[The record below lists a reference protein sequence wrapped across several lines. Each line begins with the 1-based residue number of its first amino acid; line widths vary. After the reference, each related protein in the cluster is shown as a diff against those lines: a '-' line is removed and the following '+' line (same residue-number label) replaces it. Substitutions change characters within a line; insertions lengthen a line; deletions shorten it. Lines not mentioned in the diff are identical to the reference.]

1 MFEIHC
7 LESKTEKAT
16 NLFSK
21 FCIDPLQK
29 GQGIT
34 IGNALRRVMLS
45 DLEGLSII
53 GVRIFGINHEFST
66 VDGIKEDVIDILLNL
81 KQLVI
86 KGEINEPSMARLIFR
101 GPGIATANDIE
112 LPDNLSIVEPRQYIA
127 TVLDDV
133 SLEMELLIE
142 KGTGYSLSEKIIKRV
157 PNGFLA
163 LDAVFMPVRK
173 VNFFVE
179 TAKSKLT
186 SDMENLILEVSTD
199 GSITPIEA
207 VSLASSFLE
216 EVFRSLKLEKSIVQI
231 PLVGDEQ
238 KQEFT
243 SIMIEDLELSVRAY
257 NCLKR
262 SNVHTL
268 KDLLQYSQEDLLE
281 LKNFGQK
288 SASEVCASLE
298 SRFGQTLPKR
308 KM

>member
-21 FCIDPLQK
+21 ICIDLLQK

-186 SDMENLILEVSTD
+186 SDMENLILEVFTD

-231 PLVGDEQ
+231 PLVEDEQ

-308 KM
+308 KL